1 MKTKYGRIH
10 KVENKE
16 KKFGANSTY
25 NYVRIKSEMGQDQE
39 LLLTDSQLQ
48 QARSRALKH
57 PEDCGKR
64 ISLKEWLKR

>member
-16 KKFGANSTY
+16 KKFGANATY

-39 LLLTDSQLQ
+39 LLLTDSQLL
-48 QARSRALKH
+48 QARSRAL
-57 PEDCGKR
+57 
-64 ISLKEWLKR
+64 